1 MNEERNQF
9 AGVVF
14 IALVLIACGVWLAL
28 NEWAL
33 FLHVPFDTGVAVA
46 KGITVAAVFAAFVA
60 WLLRSTHPRWF
71 LVSCSV
77 LVAGVSVALWPAMQ
91 HWGTELLPLSLPGLE
106 EEGGSVAWWAGFP
119 ARFILALALLVPGAY
134 LFWSND

>member
-14 IALVLIACGVWLAL
+14 IALLLIAGGMWLAL
-28 NEWAL
+28 NEWAM
-33 FLHVPFDTGVAVA
+33 FLRVSFDTGVAVA
-46 KGITVAAVFAAFVA
+46 KGITVAAVFAAVVA
-60 WLLRSTHPRWF
+60 WLLRSSHPRWF

-91 HWGTELLPLSLPGLE
+91 HWGMEPLPLSFPGME
-106 EEGGSVAWWAGFP
+106 EEGGPVAWWAIAQTP
-119 ARFILALALLVPGAY
+119 VDVMPSLARY
-134 LFWSND
+134 